1 MCVFVWQWR
10 VLESNCPVC
19 RVDSL
24 GMKLSSSKHPAT
36 ILALLTGV
44 QPHPQV
50 IPRFYLAAVGKNR
63 EKAWDHYYVTDWR
76 WWTRLVQTKSTL
88 HTNWWLRD
96 KISEWPGDEANQC

>member
-44 QPHPQV
+44 QPHPRSFPDFISQ
-50 IPRFYLAAVGKNR
+50 PW
-63 EKAWDHYYVTDWR
+63 EKIGR
-76 WWTRLVQTKSTL
+76 R
-88 HTNWWLRD
+88 
-96 KISEWPGDEANQC
+96 PGIITTSRTGGGGHG